1 MAPVRPE
8 DFDYVFHPGRL
19 KTLRESLSLTQ
30 ADIAAL
36 LNMPVNTV
44 SRWERGS
51 NLPDANS
58 LAAIYSIAQERG
70 ITPEFF
76 IRKPSPLTARSER
89 RVLAFHWDFQNRG
102 VDSRYIEGEW
112 SYMERYMGML
122 FPASDE
128 SVRIAYTPGF
138 GMTQMNLR
146 KIGFRVSSSFQNA
159 DTQIIREG
167 RRIFGLS
174 DPNGYIHLDSSG
186 RSSLTYNQWIRPEL
200 TAYTLISNDG
210 DYGDYLEELQQSGV
224 ETFVWGTDKCSR
236 RLWSAVGE
244 DHFIP
249 WERPYVTVKC
259 MEAARE
265 LNGLPVSKGEFGN
278 VCKRLLDETGYE
290 VFPEDADFSP
300 KRPYASV
307 LRHMELNGLVRVRE
321 LGGSNKVSIAVRSG
335 T

>member
-8 DFDYVFHPGRL
+8 DFDYVFQPGRL
-19 KTLRESLSLTQ
+19 KTLRESFSLTQ
-30 ADIAAL
+30 ADMAAL
-36 LNMPVNTV
+36 LNMPVNTI

-76 IRKPSPLTARSER
+76 VRRPSLINFRSR
-89 RVLAFHWDFQNRG
+89 RETLVFQWDFQNRG
-102 VDSRYIEGEW
+102 VDSRYIEEEW
-112 SYMERYMGML
+112 SYMEQYMGML

-128 SVRIAYTPGF
+128 SLRIAYTPGLW
-138 GMTQMNLR
+138 GPQMNLR
-146 KIGFRVSSSFQNA
+146 EIGFNVSSPFPNA

-174 DPNGYIHLDSSG
+174 ETNGYLYLDSSG
-186 RSSLTYNQWIRPEL
+186 TSRLEYDESFYPERS
-200 TAYTLISNDG
+200 AYTLISNDG
-210 DYGDYLEELQQSGV
+210 DYGDYLKELQQAGV
-224 ETFVWGTDKCSR
+224 ETFVWGTEQCSR

-265 LNGLPVSKGEFGN
+265 LNGLPVSRGEFGN
-278 VCKRLLDETGYE
+278 VCKRLLDESGYE

-300 KRPYASV
+300 KRPYAGV

-321 LGGSNKVSIAVRSG
+321 LGSSNKVSIAVRG
-335 T
+335 GV

>member
-1 MAPVRPE
+1 MAPVKPE
-8 DFDYVFHPGRL
+8 DFDFVFQPDRL
-19 KTLRESLSLTQ
+19 KTLRESLNLTQ
-30 ADIAAL
+30 ADMAAL

-58 LAAIYSIAQERG
+58 LAAIYSIAQEQG

-76 IRKPSPLTARSER
+76 VKRPSLSNSRGER
-89 RVLAFHWDFQNRG
+89 ETLVFHWDFQNLG
-102 VDSRYIEGEW
+102 LDSRYIEGEW
-112 SYMERYMGML
+112 YYMERYMRML

-138 GMTQMNLR
+138 GGVQMNLNN
-146 KIGFRVSSSFQNA
+146 IGFRVSHSIQNA
-159 DTQIIREG
+159 DSQIVSEG

-174 DPNGYIHLDSSG
+174 ETSGYLYLDSSG
-186 RSSLTYNQWIRPEL
+186 SSRLEYEESFYPEHS
-200 TAYTLISNDG
+200 TYTLISNDG
-210 DYGDYLEELQQSGV
+210 DYSDYLAELQQAGV
-224 ETFVWGTDKCSR
+224 ETFVWGTDQCSR
-236 RLWSAVGE
+236 RLWTAVGD

-278 VCKRLLDETGYE
+278 SCKRLLDETGFE
-290 VFPEDADFSP
+290 VFPEDAGFSP
-300 KRPYASV
+300 KRPYAGV

-321 LGGSNKVSIAVRSG
+321 LGSSGKVSIAVIG
-335 T
+335 GL